1 MPDRLMNRDSRISYP
16 PWRSCSTHGR
26 ARIVPCSRPSRPSR
40 LRPSPCAS
48 SRAFRPPNTRRATS
62 VSSCPWCLQ
71 PHRLALLAHRAW
83 HVLLSDLRPS
93 SSSASPEKQ
102 KHLNRRRRR
111 PRPRPDRLGQQLGLL
126 PRTQS
131 QGRGS
136 SHAPARADILF
147 GISRGSRMI
156 RRLRRRACVRRRR
169 PAASSGTTW
178 TNRLVL
184 RPRCKYAQRRRY

>member
-1 MPDRLMNRDSRISYP
+1 MRFVS
-16 PWRSCSTHGR
+16 
-26 ARIVPCSRPSRPSR
+26 
-40 LRPSPCAS
+40 
-48 SRAFRPPNTRRATS
+48 S
-62 VSSCPWCLQ
+62 VSASKYSEGDLG
-71 PHRLALLAHRAW
+71 
-83 HVLLSDLRPS
+83 VLLSLVSSTSSACSFGVSRSGMWCYQIKGLPPPRHHQKSRNISIADAADLVRDLTAWGS
-93 SSSASPEKQ
+93 SSGCCPALE
-102 KHLNRRRRR
+102 
-111 PRPRPDRLGQQLGLL
+111 
-126 PRTQS
+126 S

>member
-1 MPDRLMNRDSRISYP
+1 MRFVS
-16 PWRSCSTHGR
+16 
-26 ARIVPCSRPSRPSR
+26 
-40 LRPSPCAS
+40 
-48 SRAFRPPNTRRATS
+48 S
-62 VSSCPWCLQ
+62 VSASKYSEGDLG
-71 PHRLALLAHRAW
+71 
-83 HVLLSDLRPS
+83 VLLSLVS
-93 SSSASPEKQ
+93 STSSACSFGVSRSGMWCYQIKGLPPPRHHQ
-102 KHLNRRRRR
+102 KSRNISIADAADLVRDLTAPHS
-111 PRPRPDRLGQQLGLL
+111 
-126 PRTQS
+126 QS